1 MENKKEL
8 NFGQK
13 VVQFVKKATAT
24 VMVAVT
30 MMTAVPGVVNAE
42 EAKTYKPGTIIEE
55 QMPYEES
62 QYVRYVVKKG
72 DNASKVSEKMCKYF
86 GQPITTKFWPV
97 IAYLNEYPRVIREGD
112 ILIFLGTYED
122 NVLLLDALDQSGW
135 TAAYKRVY
143 KVYQHE
149 KKLTVKQLIQQIYL
163 YDIRVDDEIAQKY
176 LKKLGLD
183 GEYSIDSILSDENEV
198 FKFVDWIP
206 TLEEIGVEL
215 PTPIIVHSN

>member
-135 TAAYKRVY
+135 TATYKRVY

-163 YDIRVDDEIAQKY
+163 YDIRVDDDIANKY

-183 GEYSIDSILSDENEV
+183 GKYTVDSIITDNDVLFE
-198 FKFVDWIP
+198 FVDWIP